1 MIRTSLPELAV
12 HLKSYRIP
20 KYSTIIIHSSLFHFG
35 QFEGGGSQTSIE
47 RSKRCS
53 MTPTRW

>member
-35 QFEGGGSQTSIE
+35 QFEGGGRKLLSND
-47 RSKRCS
+47 RRGV
-53 MTPTRW
+53 R